1 MNYLVW
7 SLNMKKVMVL
17 LAFCL
22 GLNVPSQAS
31 NVDPINGS
39 FGEERGVLEVLGIE
53 KSKSRSPRKSIYRFS
68 ARVLVGGND
77 CLAKGVRLKF
87 RRFFED
93 GVDYFWIR
101 KEFSPDLRDRF
112 CTKEFKP
119 VYKYFTQRIAAEKLV
134 LVNVLNMGKVD
145 ADTLL
150 DILAEESGTQRD
162 IEL

>member
-1 MNYLVW
+1 
-7 SLNMKKVMVL
+7 MKKVMVWL
-17 LAFCL
+17 VFCL
-22 GLNVPSQAS
+22 CLNLPSQAS
-31 NVDPINGS
+31 YIDPVDGNYGD
-39 FGEERGVLEVLGIE
+39 ERGVLEVLGIE
-53 KSKSRSPRKSIYRFS
+53 KSKSRSPKKSIYKFS

-77 CLAKGVRLKF
+77 CLAKGVRIKF
-87 RRFFED
+87 RRFSED
-93 GVDYFWIR
+93 GIDYFWIR